1 MNGASSS
8 QFQVGATETTFGREW
23 DKGHFV
29 AHSIG
34 GAVDRAG
41 VSVFVQLRALNRGW
55 SEAGKRFRE
64 MEAYWETNLGTFCF
78 NRPDLRRSNRAPGV
92 LRIRF
97 DKGWW
102 RISDGVFCKP
112 VNNTIGFGGIMA

>member
-1 MNGASSS
+1 MALARRN
-8 QFQVGATETTFGREW
+8 FRWATETTFGRDW

-34 GAVDRAG
+34 GAVDRAE
-41 VSVFVQLRALNRGW
+41 VNVFVQLRALNRGW

-78 NRPDLRRSNRAPGV
+78 NRPIYGDQTARPAFFEFGLIKGGGEFWMECFANR
-92 LRIRF
+92 
-97 DKGWW
+97 
-102 RISDGVFCKP
+102 
-112 VNNTIGFGGIMA
+112 